1 MIFGLNLPNYS
12 SLGHRDAMIAIAE
25 RADELGYSSLWT
37 SDHILLPTTI
47 PEPFGNL
54 LESFTTLSYLAART
68 ERIRLATGILVLPQ
82 RDPVLVAKQAATIHH
97 LSGGRL
103 TLGVGVGW
111 IEQEYAYLRADF
123 RTRGQLADEY
133 IPAMRA
139 LLEARMPEFHGAH
152 IDYSGVLFSPEPS
165 TPIPIVVGGTSRA
178 ALKRAATL
186 GDGWHG
192 IWQSPDEV
200 LAARAT
206 MDEYGHKSHFQISLR
221 TRLRIGEPVRD
232 REAETGLRGD
242 TTALAEQIQRYASAG
257 VDQLVI
263 EPVSTELP
271 DFLEQMTQF
280 AREVMPRSAADR
292 GAVQA
297 AASLDGLVSYR

>member
-12 SLGHRDAMIAIAE
+12 SLGHRDAVIAIAE

-37 SDHILLPTTI
+37 SDHVLLPVTL
-47 PEPFGNL
+47 PEPYGNL

-68 ERIRLATGILVLPQ
+68 RHIRLATGILVLPQ
-82 RDPVLVAKQAATIHH
+82 RDPLLVAKQAATIHH

-123 RTRGQLADEY
+123 RSRGQIADEY
-133 IPAMRA
+133 IAAMRA
-139 LLEARMPEFHGAH
+139 LFETEAPEFRGERIA
-152 IDYSGVLFSPEPS
+152 YEGVLFSPRPS
-165 TPIPIVVGGTSRA
+165 APLPVVVGGTSRA

-192 IWQSPDEV
+192 ISQSPEEV
-200 LAARAT
+200 TAAIAV
-206 MDEYGHKSHFQISLR
+206 MDSYGRGDHFQISLR
-221 TRLRIGEPVRD
+221 TPVRIGTPAGDRD
-232 REAETGLRGD
+232 AAGGLRGD
-242 TTALAEQIQRYASAG
+242 AAALVEQVGRYASAG

-263 EPVSTELP
+263 EPAATDLR
-271 DFLEQMTQF
+271 DFIEQMTQF
-280 AREVMPRSAADR
+280 ASEVVPLAA
-292 GAVQA
+292 GGQAVT
-297 AASLDGLVSYR
+297 G